1 MPSMMIW
8 WKLVPQCAS
17 ANATSP
23 MMERMMK
30 PGISAEKERDTEA
43 GTLSGKLITQLR
55 RTMKANISATASP
68 ITIPEMMLAPPSQLA
83 PTA

>member
-17 ANATSP
+17 ANASSP
-23 MMERMMK
+23 MIERMMK

-43 GTLSGKLITQLR
+43 GTLSGRLITQLR
-55 RTMKANISATASP
+55 HTMKANISATTSP
-68 ITIPEMMLAPPSQLA
+68 ITIPE
-83 PTA
+83 